1 MKPRKIS
8 YKFEI
13 YKALVITGYDD
24 FMILKVYNVTP
35 ELEMEIKTFY
45 DKILTPQEK
54 QFILNKI
61 SEYKEVLNKV
71 VK

>member
-1 MKPRKIS
+1 MKTTKIS

-24 FMILKVYNVTP
+24 FMILKVYNITP

-54 QFILNKI
+54 QFILNKV

>member
-1 MKPRKIS
+1 MKTKKIN